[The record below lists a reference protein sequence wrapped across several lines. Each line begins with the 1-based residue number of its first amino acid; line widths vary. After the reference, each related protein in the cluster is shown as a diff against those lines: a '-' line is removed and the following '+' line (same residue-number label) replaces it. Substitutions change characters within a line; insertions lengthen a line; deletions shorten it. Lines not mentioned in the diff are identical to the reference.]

1 MTEWIE
7 HQPPVKHDG
16 GPCPCPDFLIV
27 ETWGREDGY
36 SPRLTA
42 KRVDWQDAQYWRP
55 ADPHWECSFDL
66 DRLVAYRK
74 KGAAE

>member
-1 MTEWIE
+1 MTEWVE

-27 ETWGREDGY
+27 KTWTTRKCR
-36 SPRLTA
+36 PAQARFVPW
-42 KRVDWQDAQYWRP
+42 VDVKYWRP
-55 ADPHWECSFDL
+55 ADPDWECSFDR

-74 KGAAE
+74 KEPTE